1 MDPLEIEEKFLDIM
15 FRQWD
20 MDEMR
25 YQEAVQREAIA
36 QEESHG
42 DKWAPGWESQGPN
55 ADNYWETPP
64 S

>member
-25 YQEAVQREAIA
+25 YQEAVQREAIE
-36 QEESHG
+36 QEKLHG

-55 ADNYWETPP
+55 EDNYGMP